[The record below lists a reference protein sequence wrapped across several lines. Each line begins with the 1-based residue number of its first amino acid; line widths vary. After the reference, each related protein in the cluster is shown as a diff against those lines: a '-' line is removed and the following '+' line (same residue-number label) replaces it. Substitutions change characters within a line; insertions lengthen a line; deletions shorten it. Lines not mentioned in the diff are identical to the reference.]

1 MENVLDK
8 IKEFRKKRGYTYEA
22 MAHEL
27 NTSPAA
33 YRKIELNQTKLTVE
47 RLMQI
52 SSILEAK
59 LEDLLDIKSDKLYR
73 QEIKDNGIGYQD
85 VEHFYT
91 ENKEMIAKIDFLYNE
106 RIKDKDSMIHQL
118 TSIMEKLNLK

>member
-8 IKEFRKKRGYTYEA
+8 IKEFRKKKGYTYET

-47 RLMQI
+47 RLIQI
-52 SSILEAK
+52 SAILEAK
-59 LEDLLDIKSDKLYR
+59 LEDLLDIKPDKLYR

-85 VEHFYT
+85 VEHFYA

-106 RIKDKDSMIHQL
+106 RIKDKDFMIKNL
-118 TSIMEKLNLK
+118 TSIIEKLNLK

>member
-1 MENVLDK
+1 
-8 IKEFRKKRGYTYEA
+8 

-106 RIKDKDSMIHQL
+106 RIKDKDSMIHHL